1 MSITDTNSP
10 RPKNDGFGKDSLSKD
25 SLAKKAEGVVDQ
37 ARAFGRDL
45 QGQASELTQSAA
57 ETVKTQAANLKEQAK
72 DVASDAGEKLR
83 TSMNE
88 QKAAGAD
95 YVGNIANIIRRTAYE
110 FDADIPQAGQ
120 YIRKAAA
127 QLETVSEAMRN
138 KNMSEIVGNVQDFAR
153 KQPTAFFGAAVFLG
167 FAAVRFLKSG
177 SGAAANTSMRFA
189 GESNSGGGRT
199 SGMGNIGGRTSGMAN
214 AGGRTAAM
222 ANNGGKTAG
231 M

>member
-10 RPKNDGFGKDSLSKD
+10 RPKTDGLG
-25 SLAKKAEGVVDQ
+25 KKAEGIVDQ
-37 ARAFGRDL
+37 ARAFGRDM

-57 ETVKTQAANLKEQAK
+57 ETVKTQAANLKESAK

-95 YVGNIANIIRRTAYE
+95 YVGNVANIIRRTAYE

-127 QLETVSEAMRN
+127 QLETVSDAMRN

-153 KQPTAFFGAAVFLG
+153 KQPTAFFGAAVLLG

-177 SGAAANTSMRFA
+177 SGIAANTPVRLA
-189 GESNSGGGRT
+189 GESN
-199 SGMGNIGGRTSGMAN
+199 I
-214 AGGRTAAM
+214 
-222 ANNGGKTAG
+222 GGKTAG